1 MAYGSPWSEQF
12 VRQLSDKEV
21 RNEFAADQVR
31 ARIALLIRSLREQ
44 PDRNWT
50 QAELGER
57 AGKPQ
62 NVISRF
68 EDPNYGKMSLQ
79 SLFDLA
85 AAFDLP
91 VWIDMPEWKDWFAL
105 IKDVPTQGMQRAGFD
120 LNKLVEQARDISPSE
135 YTPIPTLGG
144 AAASAAA
151 EAIRNMVMAPTQMD
165 QMLGA
170 SLNTNALSGG
180 SNELPYQKID
190 SAMGSAVF
198 SARVVAA

>member
-1 MAYGSPWSEQF
+1 MPYGSPWSEQF

-21 RNEFAADQVR
+21 RSEFAADQIR

-44 PDRNWT
+44 SDRNWT

-91 VWIDMPEWKDWFAL
+91 VWIDMPKWEEWFAL
-105 IKDVPTQGMQRAGFD
+105 INDVPNQGTQRAGFD
-120 LNKLVEQARDISPSE
+120 LDKLIEQAREGFPSE
-135 YTPIPTLGG
+135 YAPIPTSGG
-144 AAASAAA
+144 AASAAA
-151 EAIRNMVMAPTQMD
+151 EAVRNMVMAPTQMD
-165 QMLGA
+165 QIFGA
-170 SLNTNALSGG
+170 PLNANAYPTN
-180 SNELPYQKID
+180 SNRLPLEKND
-190 SAMGSAVF
+190 SAIGSAVC
-198 SARVVAA
+198 ARNVAA

>member
-1 MAYGSPWSEQF
+1 MPYGSPWSEEF

-21 RNEFAADQVR
+21 RREFVADQIR
-31 ARIALLIRSLREQ
+31 ARIALLIRTLREQ
-44 PDRNWT
+44 PDRDWT

-105 IKDVPTQGMQRAGFD
+105 ISDVPNQGTQRSGFD
-120 LNKLVEQARDISPSE
+120 LDRLVEQARNGSPSE
-135 YTPIPTLGG
+135 YTPLRTSY
-144 AAASAAA
+144 AAPSPSPQP
-151 EAIRNMVMAPTQMD
+151 IT
-165 QMLGA
+165 
-170 SLNTNALSGG
+170 
-180 SNELPYQKID
+180 
-190 SAMGSAVF
+190 
-198 SARVVAA
+198 

>member
-1 MAYGSPWSEQF
+1 

-21 RNEFAADQVR
+21 RDEFAADQIR

-68 EDPNYGKMSLQ
+68 ENPDYGKMSLQ

-105 IKDVPTQGMQRAGFD
+105 ISDVPNQETQRSGFD
-120 LNKLVEQARDISPSE
+120 LDKLVEQARHASQSEDTSIPS
-135 YTPIPTLGG
+135 LGG
-144 AAASAAA
+144 AASAAA
-151 EAIRNMVMAPTQMD
+151 EAIRSMLMAPMQMD
-165 QMLGA
+165 QILGTP
-170 SLNTNALSGG
+170 LNTNALSAD
-180 SNELPYQKID
+180 SNELALKKLD
-190 SAMGSAVF
+190 GAVGSAVI
-198 SARVVAA
+198 ARNVAA

>member
-1 MAYGSPWSEQF
+1 M
-12 VRQLSDKEV
+12 RQLSDKEV
-21 RNEFAADQVR
+21 RSEFAADQIR
-31 ARIALLIRSLREQ
+31 ARIALLIRRLREQ

-91 VWIDMPEWKDWFAL
+91 VWIDMPEWEDWFAL
-105 IKDVPTQGMQRAGFD
+105 INDVPNQETQRSSFD
-120 LNKLVEQARDISPSE
+120 LEKLVEQARDSSLGE
-135 YTPIPTLGG
+135 YTPTSSSGG
-144 AAASAAA
+144 AASAAA

-165 QMLGA
+165 QILGTPSNANAFSAA
-170 SLNTNALSGG
+170 SNQSRLEKL
-180 SNELPYQKID
+180 D
-190 SAMGSAVF
+190 SAINSAF
-198 SARVVAA
+198 LARTVAA

>member
-1 MAYGSPWSEQF
+1 MPYGSPWSEQF

-21 RNEFAADQVR
+21 RSEFAADQIR

-44 PDRNWT
+44 PNRNWT

-68 EDPNYGKMSLQ
+68 ESPDYGKMSLQ

-91 VWIDMPEWKDWFAL
+91 VWVDIPEWKDWFAL
-105 IKDVPTQGMQRAGFD
+105 ISDTPNQETQRSSFD
-120 LNKLVEQARDISPSE
+120 LDKLLDQARESTQREDAFNPNL
-135 YTPIPTLGG
+135 TG
-144 AAASAAA
+144 AASAAA
-151 EAIRNMVMAPTQMD
+151 EAIRNMLMDPKQMD
-165 QMLGA
+165 QMA
-170 SLNTNALSGG
+170 AAHLNTNALSVE
-180 SNELPYQKID
+180 SNELPLNKLVG
-190 SAMGSAVF
+190 AMGSAIF
-198 SARVVAA
+198 ARNVAA

>member
-1 MAYGSPWSEQF
+1 MQ
-12 VRQLSDKEV
+12 QLSNREV
-21 RNEFAADQVR
+21 RNEFVADQMR
-31 ARIALLIRSLREQ
+31 ARLAQLIRSLREQ

-91 VWIDMPEWKDWFAL
+91 VWIDMPEWNEWLAL
-105 IKDVPTQGMQRAGFD
+105 ISDVPGRETHRSGFD
-120 LNKLVEQARDISPSE
+120 LAALVEQARIKTSAAAG
-135 YTPIPTLGG
+135 TPAPLSG
-144 AAASAAA
+144 AAAFAAA
-151 EAIRNMVMAPTQMD
+151 ESIRNMVLAPQQTRQT
-165 QMLGA
+165 LSA
-170 SLNTNALSGG
+170 VNANALSTA
-180 SNELPYQKID
+180 SNELPLD
-190 SAMGSAVF
+190 NAMDAAIAKS
-198 SARVVAA
+198 VAA

>member
-1 MAYGSPWSEQF
+1 MPYGSRWSEQF

-21 RNEFAADQVR
+21 RSEFAADQMR

-50 QAELGER
+50 QAELGEK

-79 SLFDLA
+79 SLFDIA

-91 VWIDMPEWKDWFAL
+91 VWIDLPEWEDWLRL
-105 IKDVPTQGMQRAGFD
+105 IDNVPSSTTRRSSFD
-120 LNKLVEQARDISPSE
+120 LDRLAGCSFNSSADGSIAAS
-135 YTPIPTLGG
+135 G

-151 EAIRNMVMAPTQMD
+151 ESIRNMVLGPPQLPQILSAPVN
-165 QMLGA
+165 A
-170 SLNTNALSGG
+170 NALST
-180 SNELPYQKID
+180 SNEEPHEKID
-190 SAMGSAVF
+190 SAMGNA
-198 SARVVAA
+198 VVARSVAA

>member
-1 MAYGSPWSEQF
+1 

-21 RNEFAADQVR
+21 RSEFAADQIR

-44 PDRNWT
+44 PVRNWT

-91 VWIDMPEWKDWFAL
+91 VWIDMPEWKDWLAM
-105 IKDVPTQGMQRAGFD
+105 INDVPNQGTHRSGFD
-120 LNKLVEQARDISPSE
+120 LEKLVEQAQEVSPNE
-135 YTPIPTLGG
+135 YTAIPTSGG
-144 AAASAAA
+144 AASAAA

-165 QMLGA
+165 QIPGT
-170 SLNTNALSGG
+170 SSNA
-180 SNELPYQKID
+180 N
-190 SAMGSAVF
+190 AF
-198 SARVVAA
+198 SAASNQSHLEKLESAISSAFLARNAAA

>member
-1 MAYGSPWSEQF
+1 MPYGSPWSEQF
-12 VRQLSDKEV
+12 VQQLSDKEV
-21 RNEFAADQVR
+21 RREFVADQIR

-44 PDRNWT
+44 PDRKWT
-50 QAELGER
+50 QAELGEK

-105 IKDVPTQGMQRAGFD
+105 ISEVPNQATHRSGFD
-120 LNKLVEQARDISPSE
+120 LDKLTEQARDSAHNKYAAFPIS
-135 YTPIPTLGG
+135 G

-151 EAIRNMVMAPTQMD
+151 EAIRNMVMDPPQMHQILSAPVN
-165 QMLGA
+165 A
-170 SLNTNALSGG
+170 NALSTA
-180 SNELPYQKID
+180 SNELPIEKID
-190 SAMGSAVF
+190 SAMGNA
-198 SARVVAA
+198 VVARNVAA

>member
-1 MAYGSPWSEQF
+1 MPYGSPWSEQF
-12 VRQLSDKEV
+12 IRQLADK
-21 RNEFAADQVR
+21 RIRSEFAADQIR
-31 ARIALLIRSLREQ
+31 ARIALLVRSLREQ

-68 EDPNYGKMSLQ
+68 EDPDYGKMSLQ

-91 VWIDMPEWKDWFAL
+91 VWIDMPEWKDWFTF
-105 IKDVPTQGMQRAGFD
+105 ISDVPNQEMRRSSFD
-120 LNKLVEQARDISPSE
+120 LENLVEQTRSDSSNE
-135 YTPIPTLGG
+135 NVTDTTSG

-151 EAIRNMVMAPTQMD
+151 NAIRHMLMDQPQMD
-165 QMLGA
+165 LIQGA
-170 SLNTNALSGG
+170 TLNVNASRNNI
-180 SNELPYQKID
+180 NEMRIERID
-190 SAMGSAVF
+190 SAT
-198 SARVVAA
+198 

>member
-1 MAYGSPWSEQF
+1 MPYGSPWSEQF

-21 RNEFAADQVR
+21 RSEFAADQIR

-44 PDRNWT
+44 SSRNWT

-68 EDPNYGKMSLQ
+68 ENPDYGKMSLQ

-105 IKDVPTQGMQRAGFD
+105 INDVPNQETHRSRPPQRSS
-120 LNKLVEQARDISPSE
+120 RHSS
-135 YTPIPTLGG
+135 
-144 AAASAAA
+144 
-151 EAIRNMVMAPTQMD
+151 
-165 QMLGA
+165 
-170 SLNTNALSGG
+170 
-180 SNELPYQKID
+180 
-190 SAMGSAVF
+190 
-198 SARVVAA
+198 

>member
-1 MAYGSPWSEQF
+1 MPYGSPWSEQF
-12 VRQLSDKEV
+12 VQQLSDKEV
-21 RNEFAADQVR
+21 RDEFVADQIR

-44 PDRNWT
+44 PDRKWT

-68 EDPNYGKMSLQ
+68 EDPDYGKMSLQ

-91 VWIDMPEWKDWFAL
+91 VWIDMPEWQDWFAM
-105 IKDVPTQGMQRAGFD
+105 IKDVPNQATARARFD
-120 LNKLVEQARDISPSE
+120 LDKLVEQDRDDSPSE
-135 YTPIPTLGG
+135 YTRVSASG

-151 EAIRNMVMAPTQMD
+151 EAIRNMVMAPSQMI
-165 QMLGA
+165 QILGA
-170 SLNTNALSGG
+170 PLNANALLAA
-180 SNELPYQKID
+180 SNQLALEKSD
-190 SAMGSAVF
+190 SAIGNAVLV
-198 SARVVAA
+198 AKNVAA

>member
-1 MAYGSPWSEQF
+1 MPYGLPWSEQF

-21 RNEFAADQVR
+21 RGEFVADQIR

-44 PDRNWT
+44 ADRKWT

-68 EDPNYGKMSLQ
+68 EDPDYGKMSLQ

-91 VWIDMPEWKDWFAL
+91 VWVDMPEWQDWLAL
-105 IKDVPTQGMQRAGFD
+105 ISDVPNQQTRRSGFD
-120 LNKLVEQARDISPSE
+120 LDKLVGQARDGAPSE
-135 YTPIPTLGG
+135 HAAVLTSG

-151 EAIRNMVMAPTQMD
+151 EAIRNMVIGPPQRS
-165 QMLGA
+165 QILGA
-170 SLNTNALSGG
+170 PLNTNAFSAD
-180 SNELPYQKID
+180 SNQLPPENID
-190 SAMGSAVF
+190 GALGSA
-198 SARVVAA
+198 ALTKNVAA

>member
-1 MAYGSPWSEQF
+1 MPYGSPWSEKF
-12 VRQLSDKEV
+12 VRQLSDKAV
-21 RNEFAADQVR
+21 RSEFVADQIR

-105 IKDVPTQGMQRAGFD
+105 ISDVPNQETHRSSFD
-120 LNKLVEQARDISPSE
+120 LDKLAEQARDSSRSE
-135 YTPIPTLGG
+135 YAAPIHSSG

-151 EAIRNMVMAPTQMD
+151 EAIRNMVLAPPQMR
-165 QMLGA
+165 QILGTPVNA
-170 SLNTNALSGG
+170 NSLSTA
-180 SNELPYQKID
+180 SNEAPLEKID
-190 SAMGSAVF
+190 GAMLNA
-198 SARVVAA
+198 VAARNIAA

>member
-1 MAYGSPWSEQF
+1 MPFGSPWSEQF

-21 RNEFAADQVR
+21 RSEFVADQMR
-31 ARIALLIRSLREQ
+31 ARLALLIRSLREQ
-44 PDRNWT
+44 ADRNWT
-50 QAELGER
+50 QTELGER

-91 VWIDMPEWKDWFAL
+91 VWIDMPDWNEWLTL
-105 IKDVPTQGMQRAGFD
+105 INDIPNPDVHRSGFD
-120 LNKLVEQARDISPSE
+120 LEQLAAQARSQATSAATSIS
-135 YTPIPTLGG
+135 G

-151 EAIRNMVMAPTQMD
+151 ESIRNMVLLPPQTQ
-165 QMLGA
+165 QIPSA
-170 SLNTNALSGG
+170 VNVNWLSTA
-180 SNELPYQKID
+180 SNELPLEKLD
-190 SAMGSAVF
+190 NAMGA
-198 SARVVAA
+198 VVASNVAA